1 MTHLFETDTSQR
13 NTKKLNFLENEASGN
28 VFRVKNRELDKYT
41 AIKKMEFKFEHKND
55 TIKEFKN
62 CSIIH
67 KMRFQKNDFLVNHID
82 ARFEE
87 ENIHFNSN
95 DTKFSLYIEMELCDR
110 TLKVILDEI
119 DCDINLKK
127 EEF

>member
-1 MTHLFETDTSQR
+1 
-13 NTKKLNFLENEASGN
+13 
-28 VFRVKNRELDKYT
+28 
-41 AIKKMEFKFEHKND
+41 MEFKFEHKND

-62 CSIIH
+62 CSFIH